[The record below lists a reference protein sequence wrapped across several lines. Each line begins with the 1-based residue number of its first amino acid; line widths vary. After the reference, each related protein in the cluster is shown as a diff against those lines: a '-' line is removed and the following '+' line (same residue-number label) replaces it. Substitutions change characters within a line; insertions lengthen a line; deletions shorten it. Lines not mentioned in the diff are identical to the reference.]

1 MTESAQAVREF
12 KMPDVGEGLTEAE
25 ILKWYVQPGDT
36 VTDGQVVCE
45 VETAKAAVE
54 LPIPFD
60 GTVRELRFAEGTT
73 VDVGQV
79 IISVATGGGAAPA
92 PEPAAA
98 PAADSAEATEAEAE
112 GAEPKGRQPVLVG
125 YGVSESST
133 KRRARRSAT
142 EAPAAAPAPEAAAP
156 APAPAPA
163 PAAPVANG
171 VPVSG
176 AGRPLAKPPVRK
188 LAKDLGVDLAS
199 VVPTGEGGVVTRE
212 DVHAAAAPQA
222 PAAPGPAPA
231 AAPSQAA
238 PAAPQPSAA
247 PAPDGR
253 ETRIPVKGVRKAT
266 AQAMVGSAF
275 TAPHVTEFVTV
286 DVTRTM
292 KLVEKMKADKELA
305 GVRINPLLM
314 VARALLVAIRRNP
327 DVNAAWDE
335 ANQEIV
341 RKHYVNLGIA
351 AATPRGLIVPNIKD
365 AQAKTL
371 PELAGALGE
380 LVSTAREGRTSP
392 ADMQGGTV
400 TITNVGVFGV
410 DTGTPILNPGESA
423 ILAFGAVKWQPWV
436 HKGKVKPRQVT
447 TLALSFDHRL
457 VDGELGSKVLADVAA
472 VLEHPKRLLTWT

>member
-1 MTESAQAVREF
+1 MTTMTETSARFREF

-60 GTVRELRFAEGTT
+60 GVVHELRFPEGTT

-79 IISVATGGGAAPA
+79 IITVDVAPGSGDAAPD
-92 PEPAAA
+92 AAA
-98 PAADSAEATEAEAE
+98 VPAPAQAPTAAEPEAEA
-112 GAEPKGRQPVLVG
+112 PKGRQPVLVG
-125 YGVSESST
+125 YGVAESST
-133 KRRARRSAT
+133 KRRPRKGAAT
-142 EAPAAAPAPEAAAP
+142 PEPAAAAVQAEFNGHNGHNGHAAVTVVPE
-156 APAPAPA
+156 
-163 PAAPVANG
+163 
-171 VPVSG
+171 S
-176 AGRPLAKPPVRK
+176 RPLAKPPVRK
-188 LAKDLGVDLAS
+188 LAKDLGIDLAS
-199 VVPTGEGGVVTRE
+199 VSPTGKDGIITRE
-212 DVHAAAAPQA
+212 DVHAAAAPA
-222 PAAPGPAPA
+222 PAPA
-231 AAPSQAA
+231 AVSVAAEPTTGTEPEA
-238 PAAPQPSAA
+238 PAAQA
-247 PAPDGR
+247 PVTAR
-253 ETRIPVKGVRKAT
+253 ETRIPVKGVRKAI

-292 KLVEKMKADKELA
+292 KLVAELKEDKDMA
-305 GVRINPLLM
+305 GVRVNPLLII
-314 VARALLVAIRRNP
+314 AKALLVAIKRNP

-341 RKHYVNLGIA
+341 QKHYVNLGIA

-365 AQAKTL
+365 AHDKTL
-371 PELAGALGE
+371 PQLAAALGE
-380 LVSTAREGRTSP
+380 LVTTAREGRTSP
-392 ADMQGGTV
+392 AAMAGGTV

-423 ILAFGAVKWQPWV
+423 ILAVGSIKPQPWV

-472 VLEHPKRLLTWT
+472 ILEQPKRLITWA